1 MLRLGAQ
8 KWELHRGSECQDC
21 KPVFGLQ
28 DRFLARQWLRQFQGD
43 AIAIRDI
50 RDLLSHEGASG
61 TLSRM
66 TDDELIAQMAN
77 LLNYGFWH
85 VHPQPVV
92 VSAGGSSGAGTQA
105 EAPEPEARRAP
116 DRARSPEVPVP
127 VEEAASLPGT
137 ADEAAIAA
145 TLKQA
150 SEQGIPFCEEC
161 MKAALRNAQQGGLH
175 A

>member
-1 MLRLGAQ
+1 
-8 KWELHRGSECQDC
+8 
-21 KPVFGLQ
+21 LQ
-28 DRFLARQWLRQFQGD
+28 DRFLARQWLRQFKGD

-66 TDDELIAQMAN
+66 TDDDLIAQMAN
-77 LLNYGFWH
+77 VLNYGFWH

-92 VSAGGSSGAGTQA
+92 VSAGGSSGAGKQA
-105 EAPEPEARRAP
+105 EEPEPAPEARRAP
-116 DRARSPEVPVP
+116 ARAGSPEVLVP

-145 TLKQA
+145 TLKRA

-161 MKAALRNAQQGGLH
+161 MKAALKNAQQGG
-175 A
+175 ARA